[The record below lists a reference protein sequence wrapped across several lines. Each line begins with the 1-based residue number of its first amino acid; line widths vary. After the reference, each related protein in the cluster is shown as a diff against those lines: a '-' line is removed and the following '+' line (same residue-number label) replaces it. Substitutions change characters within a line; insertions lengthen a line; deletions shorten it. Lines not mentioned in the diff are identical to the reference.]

1 MLSKKKKKVS
11 IYMRYLLVYATLI
24 YLLKYEVAP
33 GSLKS
38 DLKIHVL
45 LTYCPSFFLRAENRK
60 P

>member
-1 MLSKKKKKVS
+1 
-11 IYMRYLLVYATLI
+11 MRYLLVYATLI